1 MFDTSIFLNLTKLD
15 HYHLNF
21 INERSMANND
31 AVEVVLELDYQ
42 TQDSFERIKRKF
54 EVITEKYSLN
64 HHYNELMYLVMVKN
78 EQIRVRYDAYQQN
91 YNDDLT
97 SKEIAKFLLTFK
109 ESETNPLF
117 QLGAKLNVGTIARPK
132 TESAYIKDSMIAKW
146 MTQLIYD
153 KIESKD
159 FPLGLF
165 GEKLLY
171 DLFGNDLQ
179 SNEPINLNKLRAI
192 ANNSPRTPTIRYRK
206 LWVELCSY
214 LQPYLN
220 EQTHIKADDG
230 VLLPDAQANL
240 FFDILE
246 MIGYVDSN
254 SITSA
259 PKDYM
264 QSMFSKHASITTL

>member
-1 MFDTSIFLNLTKLD
+1 MFTTTLITDFRKLTSYFPTLDTSQAVYPTTITLQYVGEKNFNRIYVEFLEILKDQNL
-15 HYHLNF
+15 
-21 INERSMANND
+21 E
-31 AVEVVLELDYQ
+31 E
-42 TQDSFERIKRKF
+42 
-54 EVITEKYSLN
+54 
-64 HHYNELMYLVMVKN
+64 HHNELLYLILSKN
-78 EQIRVRYDAYQQN
+78 EQIRERYDAYQQN

-97 SKEIAKFLLTFK
+97 SKEVAKFLLTFK

-117 QLGAKLNVGTIARPK
+117 QLGAKLNVGTPARPK

-171 DLFGNDLQ
+171 DLWGNDLQ
-179 SNEPINLNKLRAI
+179 SDKPIDLDRLRSI
-192 ANNSPRTPTIRYRK
+192 ANSSPRIPTIRYRK

-220 EQTHIKADDG
+220 EQTHMKADDG

-246 MIGYVDSN
+246 MIGYVDS
-254 SITSA
+254 SSVTSD

-264 QSMFSKHASITTL
+264 QSMFSKHTSITAL